1 MEALNIL
8 CNGDGEFEETNIET
22 LHLSTRAYNG
32 LKAAGIDT
40 VEELALK
47 TRKEIAGLNNMGKKT
62 LDEIEEELMFFGIEL
77 K

>member
-1 MEALNIL
+1 MEDIRIL
-8 CNGDGEFEETNIET
+8 CDGNGKVEPTNIEA

-32 LKAAGIDT
+32 LKAAGINT
-40 VEELALK
+40 VEELSTK
-47 TRKEIAGLNNMGKKT
+47 SRKEIAGLNNMGKKT